1 MIIRDFIKDID
12 KYNLLDEVASEP
24 YFDEASEFEDKLED
38 NMPLT
43 DDEVLY
49 IMERAKKV
57 KEPSESWSIIADGI
71 YSAPNKKSFSGFLLL
86 DVSKLNITS
95 FATLVDYIYDE
106 SNYIT
111 EPTALPN
118 DINFKQEPDK
128 FVQIAVTKQLTL
140 NELLFLIHIVS
151 REPVSEKTL
160 TLLGDFTRKFL
171 DLNNETYNNVAPY
184 SVGLGK
190 IKQFAT

>member
-24 YFDEASEFEDKLED
+24 YFDEALEFEDKLED

-111 EPTALPN
+111 ESKALPN

-128 FVQIAVTKQLTL
+128 FVQIAITKQLTL
-140 NELLFLIHIVS
+140 NELLFLIHIVG

-184 SVGLGK
+184 SLGLGK
-190 IKQFAT
+190 IKQFAK